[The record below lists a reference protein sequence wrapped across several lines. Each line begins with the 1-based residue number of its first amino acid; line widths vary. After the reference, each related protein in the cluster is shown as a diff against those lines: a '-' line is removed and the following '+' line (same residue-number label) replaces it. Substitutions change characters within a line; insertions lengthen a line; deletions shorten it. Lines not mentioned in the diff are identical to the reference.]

1 MTDVGKHTVYAGDDQ
16 TVPTYSRTHAV
27 AAALEVIAA
36 SAAGGAPINL
46 SYEFEQLSRYADQ
59 IQEALKVK

>member
-1 MTDVGKHTVYAGDDQ
+1 MTNAGKHAVAAGNEQ
-16 TVPTYSRTHAV
+16 TLPEYSRTHAV

-36 SAAGGAPINL
+36 SAADGAPINL
-46 SYEFEQLSRYADQ
+46 SYEFEHLSTYADQ

>member
-1 MTDVGKHTVYAGDDQ
+1 MTDVGKHAVAAGNEQ
-16 TVPTYSRTHAV
+16 TLPEYSRTHAV

-36 SAAGGAPINL
+36 LAAGGTALNL
-46 SYEFEQLSRYADQ
+46 THQFEHLSKYADQ